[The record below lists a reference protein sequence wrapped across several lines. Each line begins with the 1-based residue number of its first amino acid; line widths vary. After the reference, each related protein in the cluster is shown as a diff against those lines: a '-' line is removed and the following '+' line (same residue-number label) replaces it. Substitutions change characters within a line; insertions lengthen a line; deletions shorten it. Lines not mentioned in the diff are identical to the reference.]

1 MIFSPQDRVLVQ
13 GIRESLGMTYA
24 PLMRAYGTNVVAG
37 VSSSHG
43 GTDLYEIPIFDLVD
57 DAIAQVGH
65 VNTSVIFVPPYAVLD
80 AAFEAIAANIRQLVI
95 VTGGVPPLDMVRLLR
110 KAEATETLI
119 VGPNSPGIIVP
130 GQLLL
135 GIQPTSFYTPGSV
148 GIISRNGTLTYEI
161 ALQLSQ
167 AGLGQSTS
175 VCIGKDAIVGSSFPQ
190 WLQILEEDDR
200 TEAIVLVGEV
210 GGDSEESAAHY
221 IAEAIDKPVIAY
233 IAGRN
238 VPRGRRIGHAGAIV
252 DAQILELGPD
262 TGTAQSKI
270 NAFRRAKIP
279 VADRPSQ
286 LPDLV
291 KRALRQ
297 PARRA

>member
-13 GIRESLGMTYA
+13 GIREPLGLTYA
-24 PLMRAYGTNVVAG
+24 PMMRAYGTNVVAG
-37 VSSSHG
+37 ISSSHG

-65 VNTSVIFVPPYAVLD
+65 IDTSVIFVPPYAVLD

-95 VTGGVPPLDMVRLLR
+95 VSGGVPPLDMVRLLR

-119 VGPNSPGIIVP
+119 VGPNSPGIIIP

-148 GIISRNGTLTYEI
+148 GVISRNGTLTYEV

-167 AGLGQSTS
+167 AGLGQSIS
-175 VCIGKDAIVGSSFPQ
+175 VCIGKDAIIGSSFPQ

-210 GGDSEESAAHY
+210 GGDSEEAAAHY

-233 IAGRN
+233 VAGRN
-238 VPRGRRIGHAGAIV
+238 VPRGRRVGHAGAIV